1 VNAVCPGIVRTAMWE
16 QELREIAA
24 DEGISVEEAWEQ
36 AIAQIPLGRP
46 QEPEDIGEAVAFLC
60 SERAR
65 NITGESINVNGG
77 QLMD

>member
-1 VNAVCPGIVRTAMWE
+1 VRTPLWE
-16 QELREIAA
+16 PLLRETAT
-24 DEGISVEEAWEQ
+24 EQGISVQEAWTQ
-36 AIAQIPLGRP
+36 AVASIPLGRP
-46 QEPEDIGEAVAFLC
+46 QEPEDIGLAVAFLA